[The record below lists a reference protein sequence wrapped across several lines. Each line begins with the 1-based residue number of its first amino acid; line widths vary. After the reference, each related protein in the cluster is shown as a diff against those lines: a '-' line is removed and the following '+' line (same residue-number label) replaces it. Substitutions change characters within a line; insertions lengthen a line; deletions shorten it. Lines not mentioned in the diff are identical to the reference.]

1 MIRKDSE
8 TGSLLD
14 ELRLDK
20 QVIDVET
27 RPSRSGLVSLLVG
40 LLIVLAITVLYLLGF
55 KDDQKDNQGT
65 SISTKN
71 TVVKEERPPAEL
83 EPGRNETKLDASGY
97 LLAEQKALVSS
108 QATGRL
114 MNVYFEEGQFVKKGE
129 LLAKLDSS
137 LLEAQVSLVEA
148 QLISTIGSSKQTKIL
163 LQEARSRFSR
173 TEKIAKQNLITDQEF
188 EKDQFAVSTL
198 EAQLSRDLN
207 EIEVANKQI
216 AIQKQTLENLNIY
229 APFDGVV
236 VEQLAQI
243 GETVSP
249 LSTASGLSGICS
261 LVDINSLQGEVY
273 VNERFI
279 QRVHKGQPVLI
290 TPHAYPELEVEG
302 EVQAIMPSVNKETAA
317 IKVKV
322 SLKKMD
328 ARLLPNM
335 GIDVSFS
342 ESPKN

>member
-14 ELRLDK
+14 ELRLEK
-20 QVIDVET
+20 QAIDIDA
-27 RPSRSGLVSLLVG
+27 RPDRSGLVRLLVG
-40 LLIVLAITVLYLLGF
+40 LLIFLVIVVLYLLGF
-55 KDDQKDNQGT
+55 SSSDVD
-65 SISTKN
+65 SISAKN
-71 TVVKEERPPAEL
+71 IVVQKELPPEKL
-83 EPGRNETKLDASGY
+83 ESDRSETKLDASGY
-97 LLAEQKALVSS
+97 LLAEQNAIVSS

-114 MNVYFEEGQFVKKGE
+114 MNVYFEEGQFVQKGE

-137 LLEAQVSLVEA
+137 LLNAQVSLVEA
-148 QLISTIGSSKQTKIL
+148 QLVSTVGASKQTKIL

-173 TEKIAKQNLITDQEF
+173 TEKIAKQNLITVQEY
-188 EKDQFAVSTL
+188 EKEQFAVSTL

-207 EIEVANKQI
+207 EIDVAKKQI

-229 APFDGVV
+229 APFDGVI

-261 LVDINSLQGEVY
+261 LVDVNSLQGEVY

-279 QRVHKGQPVLI
+279 QRVHKGQSVVI
-290 TPHAYPELEVEG
+290 TPHAYPALEVEG
-302 EVQAIMPSVNKETAA
+302 EVRAIMPSVNKETAA

-322 SLKKMD
+322 SLKQMD
-328 ARLLPNM
+328 ERLLPNM
-335 GIDVSFS
+335 GIDVSFT
-342 ESPKN
+342 ETIGN